1 MKKLKAAIIGCGQI
15 AQVTHIPNYQV
26 MEDAE
31 ILGVC
36 DTSLDTART
45 AAKKFEIEHYY
56 DSHKKMLEDLQP
68 DAVIICVPNKFHCQ
82 ITLDALEA
90 GCHVFCEKPPA
101 ITVEEA
107 EQMAAKAEETGK
119 LLSYGFHFRASGHT
133 GFLKDRIAKG
143 KMGEIYH
150 TEVKWHRRRGIPGW
164 GCFTSKEIQGGGPL
178 IDIGAHMLDCALY
191 LLDYPEISYVC
202 ASSSSRIGKTSKA
215 GLMGE
220 WNPER
225 FTVED
230 GIFGY
235 IQFSDS
241 TSLSLQSS
249 FAINQEEKDIRSVK
263 LFGSKEG
270 ASLFPLKIYGE
281 EEGQLVNL
289 EFPFFEMRDWHM
301 DLDTNFVHACLGK
314 EELLVTARQG
324 AYVQKIICGL
334 YESAETGKPV
344 IF

>member
-1 MKKLKAAIIGCGQI
+1 
-15 AQVTHIPNYQV
+15 
-26 MEDAE
+26 
-31 ILGVC
+31 
-36 DTSLDTART
+36 
-45 AAKKFEIEHYY
+45 
-56 DSHKKMLEDLQP
+56 MLEDLQP

-133 GFLKDRIAKG
+133 RFLKDRIAKG

-178 IDIGAHMLDCALY
+178 IDIGAHMLDCAFY

-202 ASSSSRIGKTSKA
+202 ASSSNRIGKTSKA

-235 IQFSDS
+235 IQFTDN

-270 ASLFPLKIYGE
+270 ANLFPLKIYGE

>member
-1 MKKLKAAIIGCGQI
+1 MKKLRTAIIGSGQI
-15 AQVTHIPNYQV
+15 AQVTHIPNYQS
-26 MEDAE
+26 MEYAK
-31 ILGVC
+31 IVGVC

-45 AAKKFEIEHYY
+45 AANKFEIENYY
-56 DSHKKMLEDLQP
+56 DSHKKMLEDLKP
-68 DAVIICVPNKFHCQ
+68 DAVIICVPNKFHCP

-90 GCHVFCEKPPA
+90 GCHVFCEKPPS
-101 ITVEEA
+101 ITVKEA
-107 EQMAAKAEETGK
+107 EQMAAKAESTRK
-119 LLSYGFHFRASGHT
+119 ILSYGFHFRASEHVA
-133 GFLKDRIAKG
+133 FLKDRIGKG

-164 GCFTSKEIQGGGPL
+164 GCFTNKDIQGGGPL

-191 LLDYPEISYVC
+191 LMDYPKISYVC
-202 ASSSSRIGKTSKA
+202 ASSSDRIGKTSKV

-220 WNPER
+220 WNPKH

-235 IQFSDS
+235 IQFANG
-241 TSLSLQSS
+241 TSLDLQAS
-249 FAINQEEKDIRSVK
+249 FAINQGEKDIRSVK

-270 ASLFPLKIYGE
+270 ADLFPLKIYGE

-289 EFPFFEMRDWHM
+289 EFPFLEMRDWHM
-301 DLDTNFVHACLGK
+301 DLDTNFVNACLGK

-324 AYVQKIICGL
+324 AYIQKLICGL